1 MKKITK
7 TFTFL
12 VHTSMVGSQVSE
24 DFNFEFDENLS
35 EKAIQKIVEEQF
47 KDWLLSNMT
56 AEVYEVETKNHC
68 IRCDVKVESGF
79 WCNECVM
86 YK

>member
-35 EKAIQKIVEEQF
+35 EKAMQKIVEDQF
-47 KDWLLSNMT
+47 KEWFSNNMT
-56 AEVYEVETKNHC
+56 AEVYE
-68 IRCDVKVESGF
+68 I
-79 WCNECVM
+79 
-86 YK
+86 